1 MKVSD
6 FDFPLPQSLIAEQPA
21 PRRDGSRLMV
31 LGRGGGIEH
40 RRFYD
45 LPEYLEEGDMLL
57 LNRTRVLPFRL
68 RGVKPTGGRLDIL
81 LVRNIAGDRWEILST
96 GKYTGPLAISGKLTA
111 EIHGGRTADLAYSG
125 DLKEILWEAGEMPL
139 PPYIRRGPNGM
150 DKERYQTVYARDD
163 GSIAAPT
170 AGLHFTGELLAAIE
184 AKGVLVRYL
193 TLHVGKGTF
202 APIRTDNVQD
212 HVMEP
217 EFFEIERDLVSE
229 IKDLKGRL
237 VAVGTTA
244 TRAVEGFM
252 AGRYSSI
259 RNGRNGGNGGRPFAG
274 STDIFIYPG
283 SGPSYRFR
291 AVTSLV
297 TNFHLP
303 RSTPLML
310 ASALC
315 GRERLLAAYAE
326 AVREK
331 YRFFSYGDAMLI
343 L

>member
-6 FDFPLPQSLIAEQPA
+6 FDFPLPQSLIAERPA

-31 LGRGGGIEH
+31 LGRDGGIEH

-96 GKYTGPLAISGKLTA
+96 GKYTGPLAFSGKLTA

-170 AGLHFTGELLAAIE
+170 AGLHFTGELLSAIE

-202 APIRTDNVQD
+202 APIRTDSVQD

-217 EFFEIERDLVSE
+217 EFFEIERGMVSE
-229 IKDLKGRL
+229 IKGLKGRL

-259 RNGRNGGNGGRPFAG
+259 RNGGNGSGHFAG

-283 SGPSYRFR
+283 SGFR

-315 GRERLLAAYAE
+315 GREKLLAAYAE

>member
-1 MKVSD
+1 
-6 FDFPLPQSLIAEQPA
+6 
-21 PRRDGSRLMV
+21 
-31 LGRGGGIEH
+31 
-40 RRFYD
+40 
-45 LPEYLEEGDMLL
+45 
-57 LNRTRVLPFRL
+57 
-68 RGVKPTGGRLDIL
+68 VKPTGGRLDIL

-96 GKYTGPLAISGKLTA
+96 GRYTGPLAISGKLTA
-111 EIHGGRTADLAYSG
+111 EIHGGRTADLTYSG

-202 APIRTDNVQD
+202 APIRTENVRD

-217 EFFEIERDLVSE
+217 EFFEIEKGLVSE
-229 IKDLKGRL
+229 IKGLKGRL

-244 TRAVEGFM
+244 TRAVEGFT
-252 AGRYSSI
+252 AVRYSSI
-259 RNGRNGGNGGRPFAG
+259 RNGRGSFAG

-283 SGPSYRFR
+283 YGPGYGFR